1 MFNIYCLFSPLPAR
15 ENSID
20 RIIVFITL
28 SISFGYIKV
37 LFLKMYLTTYHIP
50 VPSFSLILCLCQAF
64 KSLIS
69 NYIKKWEKSFNQ
81 NENNDSYYLSSL
93 NRKLI
98 ASPHIHSLANLILLF
113 FCRRNWN
120 ICKWIWQM
128 VWIWWRKEE

>member
-15 ENSID
+15 QNSID

-50 VPSFSLILCLCQAF
+50 VPSFSLIPCLCQAF

-81 NENNDSYYLSSL
+81 NENNDSYYLSY
-93 NRKLI
+93 RKLI

-113 FCRRNWN
+113 LVVGIEIYVSEFDKWFEFGGERRNW
-120 ICKWIWQM
+120 
-128 VWIWWRKEE
+128 